1 MKNFDKPG
9 RWKRYILPCLLL
21 AAVCVGAV
29 ELWVCAVQA
38 PEVYAAV
45 TAPVRIAVQRA
56 GETAETAWGILQQ
69 RTDQAV
75 QEGVSQVRA
84 GLRKLDEYFSQL
96 SEPDQS
102 EASELVDELQEEAQ
116 LVDDQVL
123 VTPPPRARADYSITA
138 LISHDG
144 SDYLTGGHQ
153 ELTYYDQT
161 SEAWAEQPYGSDTIG
176 RYGCGPTAMAMV
188 VSTLAEDGMD
198 PAQMARHCVDRGYW
212 AKKHGSYWS
221 IVPGVAEDF
230 GLICTSLPPE
240 ETERDLIV
248 YYLTSGQLLVAL
260 MGPGHFTNGG
270 HFIIL
275 RGITLDGS
283 VLVADPASPER
294 SLITWDLDLILEEL
308 SSNRISGGPL
318 WTISPDFF
326 S

>member
-21 AAVCVGAV
+21 AAACVGAV

-45 TAPVRIAVQRA
+45 TAPVRAAVQRA
-56 GETAETAWGILQQ
+56 GETAEAAWGILQR

-75 QEGVSQVRA
+75 EEGVTQVRA
-84 GLRKLDEYFSQL
+84 GLRRLDEYFSQL
-96 SEPDQS
+96 SEPSKS
-102 EASELVDELQEEAQ
+102 EEPEPPEELREEVQ
-116 LVDDQVL
+116 LVDSGAA
-123 VTPPPRARADYSITA
+123 VTPPPRKRADYSTTA

-144 SDYLTGGHQ
+144 GEYLTGGHR

-161 SEAWAEQPYGSDTIG
+161 SEAWADQPYGSDTIG

-188 VSTLAEDGMD
+188 VSTLSETGID
-198 PAQMARHCVDRGYW
+198 PAQMAQHCVDQGYW

-221 IVPGVAEDF
+221 IVPGAAEDF
-230 GLICTSLPPE
+230 GLTCISLPPE
-240 ETERDLIV
+240 ETDRDLIV
-248 YYLTSGQLLVAL
+248 YYLNTGQLLVAL

-270 HFIIL
+270 HFIVL

-308 SSNRISGGPL
+308 SPNRSSGGPL
-318 WTISPDFF
+318 WTISPEPPL
-326 S
+326 